1 MCNFRNVLSYEQTI
15 GNKHIT
21 VTTLFIFKLDMTKNN

>member
-1 MCNFRNVLSYEQTI
+1 LSYEQTI

-21 VTTLFIFKLDMTKNN
+21 VMTLFIFKLDMTKNN

>member
-1 MCNFRNVLSYEQTI
+1 LSYEQTI

-21 VTTLFIFKLDMTKNN
+21 VTTLFIFKLDMTQK